1 MAYTKQQL
9 ADLVRNYANRFGID
23 PSVAYFQIKRESDNF
38 RPDVVYGPFVAP
50 AGERGMSQ
58 FTPGTWATWGN
69 GPHTNAYV
77 PENAMEAWGR
87 YMTWLLNRYRGDYTK
102 ALQGYNGGPGNV
114 DRGTVSAAARRYAS
128 EILTLAGAAPT
139 PAPAPEPGGGGEVTG
154 ICFEGDPCYYNDPAA
169 GAPPAASFSSSSMT
183 PLLIGGAALL
193 LVLLISD

>member
-9 ADLVRNYANRFGID
+9 ADLVVDYANRFGID
-23 PSVAYFQIKRESDNF
+23 PNVALVQIKRESANF
-38 RPDVVYGPFVAP
+38 RTDVVYGPFVAN

-87 YMTWLLNRYRGDYTK
+87 FMTWLLNRYGWNYTK

-114 DRGTVSAAARRYAS
+114 DRGTVSAAAQRYAS
-128 EILTLAGAAPT
+128 EILAQAGAAPT
-139 PAPAPEPGGGGEVTG
+139 PIPLPEPGDGGEITG
-154 ICFEGDPCYYNDPAA
+154 ICFEGDPCYYNDSGA
-169 GAPPAASFSSSSMT
+169 GSSPVPSSTSSMT
-183 PLLIGGAALL
+183 PLLIGGAALV